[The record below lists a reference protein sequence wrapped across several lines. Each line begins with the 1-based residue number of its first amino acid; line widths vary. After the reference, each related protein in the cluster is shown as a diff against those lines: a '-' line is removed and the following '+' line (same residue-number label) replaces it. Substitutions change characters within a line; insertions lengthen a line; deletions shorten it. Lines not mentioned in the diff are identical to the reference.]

1 MLRQRAR
8 VELLRLIPYLLLE
21 EALQPL
27 LLLRRRLRLRRGGAV
42 LWRLGAVFWRLGA
55 YVLSNSELEKNVC

>member
-8 VELLRLIPYLLLE
+8 VELLRLVPYLLLE
-21 EALQPL
+21 EALQHPLL

-42 LWRLGAVFWRLGA
+42 LRRLGA